1 MRDDMHRVIITR
13 PRILNGASRKG
24 RLKPIEERP
33 LKRGMRRDH
42 SEKGSDKSLNDYL
55 SPLRRYLAKQV
66 GRPWDKV
73 YSEIASKF
81 GTRGPIHY
89 HLRMHIFDFV
99 AVTPR
104 RHGTSW
110 RDHDGRRRS
119 AIQLWH
125 QPFYVDE
132 RNGILKRTDM
142 LPEEKARRR
151 KIGSANAKSKQP

>member
-24 RLKPIEERP
+24 RPKPIEEQP
-33 LKRGMRRDH
+33 LRRGMRRDH

-66 GRPWDKV
+66 GRPWDKI

-104 RHGTSW
+104 QRRITSPNP
-110 RDHDGRRRS
+110 DGSGRS
-119 AIQLWH
+119 AMLLWH

-132 RNGILKRTDM
+132 RDGILKRTDM
-142 LPEEKARRR
+142 LPEEKVHRR
-151 KIGSANAKSKQP
+151 KIASANAKLRRP